1 MCQLRHGNDSAPNL
15 SKLWFLW
22 WAASDDHESEVKER
36 KEIMKIAVDGMGGD
50 YAPQTVVE
58 GAVEA
63 ALSFS
68 DINEIVIV
76 GKEAAI
82 KRELNR
88 HKIPGGRISV
98 HHASEVIDM
107 GESPVK
113 AVKKKKDSSL
123 NVCIDLLKRHEV
135 DAVISAGNTGAV
147 VAAASLNLGLLAG
160 IKRPGIAITF
170 PTLHGISLAIDVG
183 ANIDPS
189 PEHLLQYAIMGEVYV
204 RYLLK
209 KKRPAVGLLNI
220 GEEESKGTEV
230 LQEAYKMLRDSNIN
244 FIGNIE
250 GRDFFDGK
258 ADCIV
263 CDGFVGNVVLKM
275 IESVIEVF
283 VRLISNEIKK
293 DFLAQIGAFFCQNAF
308 ESIRRQTNYEE
319 AGGAPLLGVDG
330 PVIIGHGI
338 SSAKAIRNAIRAG
351 ANMVECQLN
360 DRIVEEIKL
369 LNHKGNSSDL
379 SSPETNF
386 SVAQSSDEIN
396 WIK

>member
-1 MCQLRHGNDSAPNL
+1 
-15 SKLWFLW
+15 
-22 WAASDDHESEVKER
+22 
-36 KEIMKIAVDGMGGD
+36 MKIAVDGMGGD
-50 YAPQTVVE
+50 YAPQTVVD

-63 ALSFS
+63 AVSFP
-68 DINEIVIV
+68 DISEIVIV
-76 GKEAAI
+76 GKENAI

-98 HHASEVIDM
+98 HHASEVVEM

-123 NVCIDLLKRHEV
+123 NVCIELLKKREV

-147 VAAASLNLGLLAG
+147 VAAASLNLGLLPG
-160 IKRPGIAITF
+160 IKRPGIAISF

-183 ANIDPS
+183 ANIDPT
-189 PEHLLQYAIMGEVYV
+189 PEHLVQYAIMGEVYA
-204 RYLLK
+204 RYLFRK
-209 KKRPAVGLLNI
+209 KKPAVGLLNI

-230 LQEAYKMLRDSNIN
+230 LQETYRLLRDSNIN
-244 FIGNIE
+244 FIGNVE
-250 GRDFFDGK
+250 GRDFFGGK

-283 VRLISNEIKK
+283 VTLVSNEIKK
-293 DFLAQIGAFFCQNAF
+293 DFLAQVGAFFCQNAF
-308 ESIRRQTNYEE
+308 ESIRKQTNYEE

-330 PVIIGHGI
+330 AVIIGHGI

-351 ANMVECQLN
+351 ANMVECQIN
-360 DRIVEEIKL
+360 EHIIDEIKL
-369 LNHKGNSSDL
+369 QNGKINSAGGGPFPTS
-379 SSPETNF
+379 EKNF
-386 SVAQSSDEIN
+386 SVSQSMNEIN

>member
-1 MCQLRHGNDSAPNL
+1 M
-15 SKLWFLW
+15 
-22 WAASDDHESEVKER
+22 
-36 KEIMKIAVDGMGGD
+36 IKIAVDGMGGD

-63 ALSFS
+63 ANTL
-68 DINEIVIV
+68 DNIDEIVIV
-76 GKEAAI
+76 GREDAI
-82 KRELNR
+82 KRELKR
-88 HKIPGGRISV
+88 HKIQGGKISV
-98 HHASEVIDM
+98 HHASEVIEM

-113 AVKKKKDSSL
+113 AIKKKKDSSL
-123 NVCIDLLKRHEV
+123 TVCIDLLKQKRV

-147 VAAASLNLGLLAG
+147 VAAASLNLGLLPG
-160 IKRPGIAITF
+160 IKRPGIAISF

-183 ANIDPS
+183 ANIAPTA
-189 PEHLLQYAIMGEVYV
+189 EHLLQYAIMGEVYA

-209 KKRPAVGLLNI
+209 KKKPAVGLLNI

-230 LQEAYKMLRDSNIN
+230 LQEAHKLIRDSKIN

-275 IESVIEVF
+275 IESVVEVF
-283 VRLISNEIKK
+283 VSLVKNEIKK
-293 DFLAQIGAFFCQNAF
+293 DFFAQVGAFFCQNAF
-308 ESIRRQTNYEE
+308 QSIRNQTNYEE
-319 AGGAPLLGVDG
+319 AGGAPLLGVAG

-351 ANMVECQLN
+351 ASMVECHIN
-360 DRIVEEIKL
+360 DRIVEEITSNYHKL
-369 LNHKGNSSDL
+369 NSFDNSASEIPPQK
-379 SSPETNF
+379 SSSEF
-386 SVAQSSDEIN
+386 N